1 MPMAVIIPPV
11 DPAHGTDGPVVPDL
25 PISAFRARQLVNLLT
40 KMEVSSQ
47 MGAGT
52 PTLLSGKRPCW
63 SVPVWFTEPDRGH
76 VGQAGSVLVDART
89 GEVLADSHS
98 LREIAENARRLAERT
113 AL

>member
-1 MPMAVIIPPV
+1 MTIPPV
-11 DPAHGTDGPVVPDL
+11 DPVRGTDNPVSPDL
-25 PISAFRARQLVNLLT
+25 PITALRARQLVNVLA

-52 PTLLSGKRPCW
+52 PTLVGGVRPCW

-76 VGQAGSVLVDART
+76 VGQAGSLLVDAQT
-89 GEVLADSHS
+89 GEVLAEFES
-98 LREIAENARRLAERT
+98 LREMAENASRLAERP

>member
-1 MPMAVIIPPV
+1 MAVTIPPV
-11 DPAHGTDGPVVPDL
+11 DSAHGTDAPVSPEL
-25 PISAFRARQLVNLLT
+25 PITAFRARQLVNVLT

-52 PTLLSGKRPCW
+52 PTLVGGERPCW

-76 VGQAGSVLVDART
+76 VGQAGSLLVDART
-89 GEVLADSHS
+89 GEVLADSES
-98 LREIAENARRLAERT
+98 LREIAENARRLAERP

>member
-1 MPMAVIIPPV
+1 MAVTVPPV
-11 DPAHGTDGPVVPDL
+11 DSAQGTNTPATPDL
-25 PISAFRARQLVNLLT
+25 PITAFRAQQLVNVLT

-52 PTLLSGKRPCW
+52 PTLVGGERPFW

-76 VGQAGSVLVDART
+76 VGQAGSLLVDART
-89 GEVLADSHS
+89 GEVLADSES
-98 LREIAENARRLAERT
+98 LREIAENAKRLAERP

>member
-1 MPMAVIIPPV
+1 MAVTIPPV
-11 DPAHGTDGPVVPDL
+11 DLAHGTDGPVSPKL
-25 PISAFRARQLVNLLT
+25 PISAFRAQQLVNALT

-52 PTLLSGKRPCW
+52 PTLVGGERPCW

-76 VGQAGSVLVDART
+76 VGQAGSLLVDART
-89 GEVLADSHS
+89 GEVLADSQS
-98 LREIAENARRLAERT
+98 LREIAENARRLAERP

>member
-1 MPMAVIIPPV
+1 MAVTIPPV
-11 DPAHGTDGPVVPDL
+11 DVVHGTDGPAGPDV
-25 PISAFRARQLVNLLT
+25 PISAFRARQLVNVLT

-52 PTLLSGKRPCW
+52 PTLVGGERPCW

-76 VGQAGSVLVDART
+76 VGQAGSLLVDART
-89 GEVLADSHS
+89 GEVLADSDS
-98 LREIAENARRLAERT
+98 LREIAENARRLAERP

>member
-1 MPMAVIIPPV
+1 MAVTNPPA
-11 DPAHGTDGPVVPDL
+11 DLAPGTNAPLTPDL
-25 PISAFRARQLVNLLT
+25 PITAFRAQQLVNVLT

-52 PTLLSGKRPCW
+52 PTLVRGERPCW

-76 VGQAGSVLVDART
+76 VGRAGSLLVDART
-89 GEVLADSHS
+89 GVVLADSES
-98 LREIAENARRLAERT
+98 LREIAENAKRLAERP

>member
-1 MPMAVIIPPV
+1 MAVTIPPV
-11 DPAHGTDGPVVPDL
+11 DPAHGTDGPGSSEL
-25 PISAFRARQLVNLLT
+25 PISAFRARQLVNVLT

-52 PTLLSGKRPCW
+52 PTLVGGERPCW

-76 VGQAGSVLVDART
+76 VGQVGSLLVDART
-89 GEVLADSHS
+89 GEVLADSES
-98 LREIAENARRLAERT
+98 LREMAENARRLAERP